1 MARVEVIIKHNKWE
15 FQDEV
20 NKIIQNLKFEEF
32 DIRYSANESYPDEA
46 VRNSPER
53 FFSAMIIIKDEK

>member
-1 MARVEVIIKHNKWE
+1 MARVEIVVKYSKFE

-32 DIRYSANESYPDEA
+32 DIRYSASEAYPDEA
-46 VRNSPER
+46 ERPER

>member
-1 MARVEVIIKHNKWE
+1 MARVEIITKYSKFE

-32 DIRYSANESYPDEA
+32 DIRYSATISYPDEA
-46 VRNSPER
+46 ERNSPER
-53 FFSAMIIIKDEK
+53 FYSAMIIIKDEK

>member
-1 MARVEVIIKHNKWE
+1 MARVEIVTEHIE
-15 FQDEV
+15 SDFRDEV

-53 FFSAMIIIKDEK
+53 FFSAMIIIKDGK

>member
-1 MARVEVIIKHNKWE
+1 MARVELVVEHTEWE
-15 FQDEV
+15 FLDEV

-46 VRNSPER
+46 QRNSPER

>member
-1 MARVEVIIKHNKWE
+1 MARVEIIVKHSKFE
-15 FQDEV
+15 FQVEV

-32 DIRYSANESYPDEA
+32 DIKYSANEAYPDEA
-46 VRNSPER
+46 DRNSPER

>member
-1 MARVEVIIKHNKWE
+1 MARVELVVEHTEWE
-15 FQDEV
+15 FLDEV

-46 VRNSPER
+46 ERNSPER

>member
-1 MARVEVIIKHNKWE
+1 MARVEVVVKHSKFE

-32 DIRYSANESYPDEA
+32 DIRYSASDAYPDEA
-46 VRNSPER
+46 EPNSPER
-53 FFSAMIIIKDEK
+53 FFSAMIILKDEK

>member
-1 MARVEVIIKHNKWE
+1 MARVEVVTEDIE
-15 FQDEV
+15 STFRDEV

>member
-1 MARVEVIIKHNKWE
+1 MARVEVIIKHNKCE

-32 DIRYSANESYPDEA
+32 DIRYSASESYPDEA
-46 VRNSPER
+46 DRNSPER

>member
-1 MARVEVIIKHNKWE
+1 MARVEIIVKESKVE
-15 FQDEV
+15 LVDAV

-32 DIRYSANESYPDEA
+32 DKRYSANESYPAEA
-46 VRNSPER
+46 DRHSPER

>member
-1 MARVEVIIKHNKWE
+1 MARVEIIVKESKVE
-15 FQDEV
+15 LVDAV

-32 DIRYSANESYPDEA
+32 DIRYSANESYLAEA
-46 VRNSPER
+46 ERNSPER

>member
-1 MARVEVIIKHNKWE
+1 MARVEIVVKHSKFE
-15 FQDEV
+15 FQVEV

-32 DIRYSANESYPDEA
+32 DIRYSANESYPDDSDKG
-46 VRNSPER
+46 SPER

>member
-1 MARVEVIIKHNKWE
+1 MARVEIIVKESKVE
-15 FQDEV
+15 LVDAV

-32 DIRYSANESYPDEA
+32 DIRYSANEAYPDEA
-46 VRNSPER
+46 DRNSPER